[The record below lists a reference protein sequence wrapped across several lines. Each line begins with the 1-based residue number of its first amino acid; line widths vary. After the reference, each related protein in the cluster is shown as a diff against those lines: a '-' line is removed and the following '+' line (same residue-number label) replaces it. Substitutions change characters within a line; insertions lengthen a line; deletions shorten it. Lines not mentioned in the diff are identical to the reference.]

1 MFGFS
6 LFWVGRK
13 YLFKSISEAD
23 RILKDGGIIFLTDF
37 DTKNPYKRINQH
49 DKYAYTYKMNYSNLF
64 LSNPQYYLIEKITY
78 SHSGFNFNPE
88 VQERVSAQIL
98 YKDFENNVYIME

>member
-88 VQERVSAQIL
+88 VQESFSPNFIQR
-98 YKDFENNVYIME
+98 F